1 MEGQNNEPIIIKK
14 GKKGGHGHH
23 GGAWKV
29 AYADFVT
36 AMMALFIVLWILG
49 QSEEVK
55 EQVANYFKNPFGVG
69 VGQGSS
75 PLQGGPRN
83 PTTDVNDIIR
93 QKEMER
99 QALKSM
105 GDEIIKELSVSPE
118 FQQIIDQIQAEITD
132 EGLKIE
138 VMDTQE
144 DAFFEV
150 GTSTLK
156 PSAYKMLQVIGK
168 ELSKLNNRVVI
179 EGHTDARPY
188 SSTGQGYSNFE
199 LSSDRANAARRALIA
214 GGLLATQIEQVR
226 GWADNKLKLPD
237 EPYSEKNRRISI
249 IVKFKN

>member
-36 AMMALFIVLWILG
+36 AMMALFIVLWVLG

-55 EQVANYFKNPFGVG
+55 NEVANYFQNPFGVG
-69 VGQGSS
+69 VGQGAS
-75 PLQGGPRN
+75 PMKGGPRT
-83 PTTDVNDIIR
+83 PQTDVSDIMR
-93 QKEMER
+93 QREMER
-99 QALKSM
+99 QALKTM
-105 GDEIIKELSVSPE
+105 GDDIIKELSTSEE
-118 FQQIIDQIQAEITD
+118 FQQIVDQIQAEITD

-138 VMDTQE
+138 VMDTQD

-156 PSAYKMLQVIGK
+156 SSANKMLQLIGK

-188 SSTGQGYSNFE
+188 STSGQGYSNFE
-199 LSSDRANAARRALIA
+199 LSSDRANSARRSLIS

-249 IVKFKN
+249 IVKFNY

>member
-36 AMMALFIVLWILG
+36 AMMALFIVLWVLG

-55 EQVANYFKNPFGVG
+55 NEVANYFQNPFGVG
-69 VGQGSS
+69 VGQGAS
-75 PLQGGPRN
+75 PMKGGPRT
-83 PTTDVNDIIR
+83 PQTDVSDIMR
-93 QKEMER
+93 QREMER
-99 QALKSM
+99 QALKTM
-105 GDEIIKELSVSPE
+105 GDDIIKELSTSEE
-118 FQQIIDQIQAEITD
+118 FQQIVDQIQAEITD

-156 PSAYKMLQVIGK
+156 SSANKMLQIIGK

-188 SSTGQGYSNFE
+188 STTGQGYSNFGW
-199 LSSDRANAARRALIA
+199 RQRRRFPTPPPRCTL
-214 GGLLATQIEQVR
+214 
-226 GWADNKLKLPD
+226 
-237 EPYSEKNRRISI
+237 RRP
-249 IVKFKN
+249 